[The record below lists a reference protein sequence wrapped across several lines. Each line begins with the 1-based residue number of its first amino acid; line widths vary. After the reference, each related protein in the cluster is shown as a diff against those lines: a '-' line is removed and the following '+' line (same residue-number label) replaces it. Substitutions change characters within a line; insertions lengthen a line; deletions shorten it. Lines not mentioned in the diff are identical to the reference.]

1 MTSKSKLGVPL
12 SILYFWLATMSIL
25 SGCATSAAQPTGTH
39 VETTASADTHD
50 HTAEIPELSAIT
62 LNTGE
67 KLRVVATTSIIADVV
82 ANVGGDHIELVDLI
96 PPGSDPHG
104 YVAAPEDLRAL
115 SEAHVIFVN
124 GLGLEETL
132 ASVLESP
139 DGNAGVITVN
149 SGIEPLAAAEE
160 EADHEGEDE
169 ADHQHEG
176 IDPHAWLNVQNV
188 LHWVE
193 NIEHSL
199 STLDPANAT
208 AYAAAA
214 EAYSAE
220 LTALDAEV
228 RAAAESLPAEQRKL
242 VTDHDAL
249 GYFAN
254 TYGFVI
260 IGAVIP
266 SFSTL
271 AAPSA
276 QELAALQ
283 DQIGREGAKAI
294 FVGASVNPTLS
305 DQIANDLGIPVVVI
319 YPESLSTMD
328 GPATSYIDLMRY
340 NINAIVDVLK

>member
-1 MTSKSKLGVPL
+1 MHSRTKCGVPL
-12 SILYFWLATMSIL
+12 QIIYFLLVTIFVL
-25 SGCATSAAQPTGTH
+25 GGCATPTGAPAATG
-39 VETTASADTHD
+39 TSIPADADEHPD
-50 HTAEIPELSAIT
+50 ELPT
-62 LNTGE
+62 LNAVSLDTGE

-82 ANVGGDHIELVDLI
+82 ANVGGERIELVDLI

-115 SEAHVIFVN
+115 SEAQVIFVN

-139 DGNAGVITVN
+139 DGNAVVITVN
-149 SGIEPLAAAEE
+149 SGIEPLTAAEG
-160 EADHEGEDE
+160 EAEHEGV
-169 ADHQHEG
+169 
-176 IDPHAWLNVQNV
+176 DPHTWLNVQNV

-214 EAYSAE
+214 QAYSTE

-228 RAAAESLPAEQRKL
+228 RAAAESIPAEQRKL

-260 IGAVIP
+260 VGALIP

-283 DQIGREGAKAI
+283 DQISSEGAKAI
-294 FVGASVNPTLS
+294 FVGASVNPALS

-319 YPESLSTMD
+319 YPESLSTAD
-328 GPATSYIDLMRY
+328 GPATTYVDLMRY
-340 NINAIVDVLK
+340 NINAIARALK

>member
-1 MTSKSKLGVPL
+1 MLSRTKNDVPL
-12 SILYFWLATMSIL
+12 RIIHMLLAVTFLL
-25 SGCATSAAQPTGTH
+25 SGCATPATQP
-39 VETTASADTHD
+39 ASAPTATHD
-50 HTAEIPELSAIT
+50 HASELPALSAVV
-62 LNTGE
+62 LNAGE

-132 ASVLESP
+132 ASVLANP
-139 DGNAGVITVN
+139 DGNAVVITVN
-149 SGIEPLAAAEE
+149 SGVEPLAVV
-160 EADHEGEDE
+160 EGEDE
-169 ADHQHEG
+169 EEHNHEG
-176 IDPHAWLNVQNV
+176 TDPHTWLNVQNV
-188 LHWVE
+188 QHWVE
-193 NIEHSL
+193 NIEYSF
-199 STLDPANAT
+199 SALDPANAT
-208 AYAAAA
+208 AYSAAA
-214 EAYSAE
+214 EAYSTE

-228 RAAAESLPAEQRKL
+228 RAAAESIPAEQRKL

-249 GYFAN
+249 RYFAS

-283 DQIGREGAKAI
+283 DQIGNEGAKAI
-294 FVGASVNPTLS
+294 FMSTSVNPALS

-319 YPESLSTMD
+319 YPESLSTAD
-328 GPATSYIDLMRY
+328 GPATTYLDLMRY

>member
-1 MTSKSKLGVPL
+1 MHSRTKCGVPL
-12 SILYFWLATMSIL
+12 QIIYFLLVTIFVL
-25 SGCATSAAQPTGTH
+25 SGCATPTGAPAPT
-39 VETTASADTHD
+39 ETAVPADAHE
-50 HTAEIPELSAIT
+50 HTNELPT
-62 LNTGE
+62 LNAVSLDTGE

-82 ANVGGDHIELVDLI
+82 ANVGGERIELVDLI

-115 SEAHVIFVN
+115 SEAQVIFVN

-132 ASVLESP
+132 ASVLENP
-139 DGNAGVITVN
+139 DGNAVVITVN
-149 SGIEPLAAAEE
+149 SGIEPLTAAEG
-160 EADHEGEDE
+160 EAEHEGENE
-169 ADHQHEG
+169 AEHHHEG
-176 IDPHAWLNVQNV
+176 VDSHTWLNVQNV

-214 EAYSAE
+214 QAYSTE

-228 RAAAESLPAEQRKL
+228 RAAAESIPAEQRKL

-260 IGAVIP
+260 VGALIP

-283 DQIGREGAKAI
+283 DQISSEGAKAI
-294 FVGASVNPTLS
+294 FVGASVNPALS

-319 YPESLSTMD
+319 YPESLSTAD
-328 GPATSYIDLMRY
+328 GPATTYVDLMRY
-340 NINAIVDVLK
+340 NINAIARALK

>member
-1 MTSKSKLGVPL
+1 MHSRTKCGVPL
-12 SILYFWLATMSIL
+12 RIIYFLLVSIFVLG
-25 SGCATSAAQPTGTH
+25 GCATPTGSPAST
-39 VETTASADTHD
+39 ETAVPVDAGEHPD
-50 HTAEIPELSAIT
+50 ELPTLHAVS
-62 LNTGE
+62 LNTSE

-139 DGNAGVITVN
+139 DGNAAVITVN
-149 SGIEPLAAAEE
+149 SGIEPLEATEGEAEDE
-160 EADHEGEDE
+160 GENEAEHHHEGV
-169 ADHQHEG
+169 
-176 IDPHAWLNVQNV
+176 DPHTWLNVQNV

-208 AYAAAA
+208 AYATAA
-214 EAYSAE
+214 EAYRAE
-220 LTALDAEV
+220 LTTLDAEV
-228 RAAAESLPAEQRKL
+228 RAAAESIPAEQRKL

-260 IGAVIP
+260 VGALIP

-283 DQIGREGAKAI
+283 DQVSSEGAKAI
-294 FVGASVNPTLS
+294 FVGASVNPALS

-319 YPESLSTMD
+319 YPESLSTAD
-328 GPATSYIDLMRY
+328 GPATTYVDLMRY
-340 NINAIVDVLK
+340 NINAISRALK